1 MFGIGGA
8 EWLVIAAVA
17 LFMLVPGA
25 LVFWV
30 GYLTGKSAGHRP
42 RMGAMCFDPSSRRC
56 VWRTTTRTPVRMA
69 PMAEDPRKRATAW
82 SGRFRHTQGAFQ
94 HAFGASL
101 GVDRRLYAE
110 DIAGSVAHA
119 RMLSR
124 QGVLT
129 PEDAE
134 AIEAGLHGILVDI
147 EAGTLAFD
155 PADEDIHMSI
165 EAELTRR
172 IGDAGKRLHTGRSR
186 NDQVATDTRLH
197 LKREALRLLCAVNA
211 VRTVLAARAEE
222 HLGVVL
228 PGYTHLQKAQPVLF
242 SHHLLAY
249 AWMLTRDARR
259 LRAAYEA
266 ADSSPLGAAA
276 LAGTTFPL
284 DRGAVADEL
293 GFSSVVPNSMDAVS
307 DRDFLVDLTYACTL
321 GMVHLSRLAEEL
333 ILWSTEEF
341 GFITLDDVWST
352 GSSIMPQKKNPD
364 FAELVRGKTGRVVGD
379 LTAILVT
386 LKGLPLAYNKDLQED
401 KEPAFDAIDTYA
413 DSLVAVE
420 GMLATM
426 RVNAERMRAGA
437 EGGFMAATDLADYLA
452 AHGVPFREAHE
463 VVGSL
468 VLACERSGRTLGELT
483 ADELT
488 AASPAFG
495 NDAGAVLDVE
505 AAVARRTTE
514 GGTAHERVREQLALQ
529 REALAADE
537 VWRDER
543 A

>member
-1 MFGIGGA
+1 M
-8 EWLVIAAVA
+8 
-17 LFMLVPGA
+17 P
-25 LVFWV
+25 
-30 GYLTGKSAGHRP
+30 
-42 RMGAMCFDPSSRRC
+42 
-56 VWRTTTRTPVRMA
+56 
-69 PMAEDPRKRATAW
+69 EDPRKRTTPW
-82 SGRFRHTQGAFQ
+82 SGRFDHTPGAFQ

-101 GVDRRLYAE
+101 NVDCRLYAE
-110 DIAGSVAHA
+110 DIAGSIAHA
-119 RMLSR
+119 RMLAH

-134 AIEAGLHGILVDI
+134 AIERGLRAILVDI
-147 EAGTLAFD
+147 EAGRLTFD
-155 PADEDIHMSI
+155 PADEDIHMAI

-197 LKREALRLLCAVNA
+197 LKREALRVLVAVGG
-211 VRTVLAARAEE
+211 VRRVIAERAER

-228 PGYTHLQKAQPVLF
+228 PGYTHLQKAQPVLLG
-242 SHHLLAY
+242 HHLLAY
-249 AWMLTRDARR
+249 AWMLGRDARR
-259 LRAAYEA
+259 LRAAYDA
-266 ADSSPLGAAA
+266 ADSSPLGSAA

-284 DRGAVADEL
+284 DRRAVADEL
-293 GFSSVVPNSMDAVS
+293 GFASVIPNSMDAVS

-341 GFITLDDVWST
+341 GFIILDDMWST

-379 LTAILVT
+379 LTALLVT

-413 DSLVAVE
+413 GALAAVE

-452 AHGVPFREAHE
+452 SHGVPFREAHE
-463 VVGSL
+463 IVGSL

-483 ADELT
+483 PDELT

-495 NDAGAVLDVE
+495 DDVRAVLDVE

-514 GGTAHERVREQLALQ
+514 GGTAHERVREQLELLRGAM
-529 REALAADE
+529 AADE
-537 VWRDER
+537 VWLEGR